1 MTVARGWRRLA
12 ILAIAC
18 VAVAC
23 TSGPPP
29 PNDAPY
35 VGQIE
40 QDRAEKDAFFKT
52 TDGPLTPEQ
61 RRTFTSLPY
70 FPVDPA
76 YRVPARLVIETV
88 DRATVLELPPRL
100 RTGTGPLI
108 HSTIG
113 ERSEQ

>member
-61 RRTFTSLPY
+61 RRTFTSLPS
-70 FPVDPA
+70 DA
-76 YRVPARLVIETV
+76 QS
-88 DRATVLELPPRL
+88 ATRFSRCHWFLKYGSFGLWK
-100 RTGTGPLI
+100 
-108 HSTIG
+108 
-113 ERSEQ
+113 